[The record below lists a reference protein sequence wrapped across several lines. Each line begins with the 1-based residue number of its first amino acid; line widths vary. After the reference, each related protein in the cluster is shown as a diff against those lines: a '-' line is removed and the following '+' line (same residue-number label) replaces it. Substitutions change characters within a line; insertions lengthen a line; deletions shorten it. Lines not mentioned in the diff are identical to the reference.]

1 MEPPGDGGTGDP
13 GPRDGGL
20 GEGGLREHYHGIISY
35 FCRYSFGVGSRFS
48 KGGS

>member
-20 GEGGLREHYHGIISY
+20 GEGGLREHYDVIISY
-35 FCRYSFGVGSRFS
+35 FGRYSFGVGSWFS
-48 KGGS
+48 KG